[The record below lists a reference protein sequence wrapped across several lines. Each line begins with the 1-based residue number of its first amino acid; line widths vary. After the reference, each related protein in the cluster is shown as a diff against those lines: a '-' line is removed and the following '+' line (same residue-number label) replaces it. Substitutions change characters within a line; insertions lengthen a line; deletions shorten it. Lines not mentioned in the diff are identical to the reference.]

1 MIDIN
6 FNEIFTYD
14 NGKLYWKKKI
24 SNKSVIGKEAGYFDL
39 KSNRHFVTCNG
50 KQFARSRVVYA
61 MFNGFSEKKIDHIN
75 RIASDDRIENLR
87 NVTIRENGIN
97 RGVVINN
104 QRNLPACVYFDSTNK
119 RNPYYV
125 RARVNGTK
133 KIIGWATTPE
143 LAESLYKSYF
153 NISI

>member
-1 MIDIN
+1 MINID

-24 SNKSVIGKEAGYFDL
+24 SYKNMIGKEAGYL
-39 KSNRHFVTCNG
+39 SIKQNRHYVTFYG
-50 KQFARSRVVYA
+50 KHLARSRVVYA
-61 MFNGFSEKKIDHIN
+61 MFNGFSTQDIDHIN
-75 RIASDDRIENLR
+75 RISSDDRIENLR
-87 NVTIRENGIN
+87 PVTIRENVIN

-104 QRNLPACVYFDSTNK
+104 KRNLPSCVYFDPTNK
-119 RNPYYV
+119 KNHYYV
-125 RARVNGTK
+125 RARVDGK
-133 KIIGWATTPE
+133 KKVIGWATTPE

>member
-1 MIDIN
+1 MINID

-24 SNKSVIGKEAGYFDL
+24 SSKCVIGKEAGYFNA
-39 KSNRHFVTCNG
+39 KHNRHYVTCYKKHLG
-50 KQFARSRVVYA
+50 RSRVVYA
-61 MFNGFSEKKIDHIN
+61 MFHGFSTKDIDHIN
-75 RIASDDRIENLR
+75 RISSDDRIENLR
-87 NVTIRENGIN
+87 AVTTRENGIN
-97 RGVVINN
+97 TGLVINN
-104 QRNLPACVYFDSTNK
+104 KRNLPACVYFDPTNK
-119 RNPYYV
+119 KNHYYV

-133 KIIGWATTPE
+133 KVIGWATTPE